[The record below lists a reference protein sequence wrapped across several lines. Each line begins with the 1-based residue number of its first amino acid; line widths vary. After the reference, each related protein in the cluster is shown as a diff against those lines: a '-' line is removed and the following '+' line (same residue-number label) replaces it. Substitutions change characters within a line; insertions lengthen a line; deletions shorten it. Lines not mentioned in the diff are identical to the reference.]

1 MSNILQSSG
10 CANLRDQSKKYMSVE
25 KEESSGETKSLT
37 STWLKSY
44 RKSQKEKKKKRQQK
58 KKKENI
64 ERKNCICRKQN
75 LGTKKPWSYQK
86 GVVGLLLK
94 WRKGNR

>member
-44 RKSQKEKKKKRQQK
+44 RKSQKEKKKKK
-58 KKKENI
+58 TTKEK
-64 ERKNCICRKQN
+64 ERKHWKEELYMQE
-75 LGTKKPWSYQK
+75 TKP
-86 GVVGLLLK
+86 
-94 WRKGNR
+94 GN